1 MAEQVKPDI
10 HVSQAMDSSLSKGSG
25 KPRGSG
31 SPFRCIGL
39 GIAQQM
45 RSEKDEELAAARLR
59 IEELETVVATR
70 QKEVTSRKCYI
81 YAVFWNPYGLYFKS
95 RICSPRYFY

>member
-1 MAEQVKPDI
+1 MAEQVKPEI
-10 HVSQAMDSSLSKGSG
+10 HASQAIDSSLSKGSA
-25 KPRGSG
+25 KTRGSG

-70 QKEVTSRKCYI
+70 QKEVTSRKCY
-81 YAVFWNPYGLYFKS
+81 LYVILKRFAS
-95 RICSPRYFY
+95 I

>member
-1 MAEQVKPDI
+1 MAEQVKPEI
-10 HVSQAMDSSLSKGSG
+10 HASQAIDSSLSKGSA

-70 QKEVTSRKCYI
+70 QKEVTSRKCY
-81 YAVFWNPYGLYFKS
+81 LYVILKRFAS
-95 RICSPRYFY
+95 I